1 MIELLR
7 RAAVC
12 LILLIGPLALH
23 AQDSVDMADTMRA
36 DGKIYV
42 VVGVMVIIFVGLFIY
57 LMIIDRKLSRMERG
71 EKG

>member
-12 LILLIGPLALH
+12 LILLIGPLTLH